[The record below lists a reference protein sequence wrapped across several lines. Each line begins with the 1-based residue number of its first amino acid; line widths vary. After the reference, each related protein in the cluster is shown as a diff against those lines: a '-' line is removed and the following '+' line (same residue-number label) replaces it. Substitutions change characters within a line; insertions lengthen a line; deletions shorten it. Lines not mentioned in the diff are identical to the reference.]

1 MALIDDYRNRVV
13 ETFDRVLATQR
24 DAITTATAWVAESWA
39 TDGLVYVTGSGH
51 SHMIAEEVFY
61 RAGGAAPVQAILDPA
76 LMLHQGAQRSSQL
89 ERVEGYAETVLQ
101 NYPIGGKDVFF
112 VVSNSGR
119 NAFPIE
125 AALHAKARGARVV
138 AVTSLDSAN
147 RVASRHSSGRRLHE
161 IAELALDT
169 QVPHGDAA
177 IPLRARAATMG
188 PTSTFAAAFIMNA
201 IMAAAVEALATRG
214 ITVDVYRSANVDNSD
229 AEAVVARWRG
239 RIKGL

>member
-1 MALIDDYRNRVV
+1 MALIDDYRNRIV
-13 ETFDRVLATQR
+13 ETLDRVLATQR
-24 DAITTATAWVAESWA
+24 EAITTATAWVAESWA
-39 TDGLVYVTGSGH
+39 TGGLAYVTGSGH

-101 NYPIGGKDVFF
+101 NYPVGAKDVFF
-112 VVSNSGR
+112 VVSNTGR

-125 AALHAKARGARVV
+125 AALHARARGARVV
-138 AVTSLDSAN
+138 AVTSLNSAN

-161 IAELALDT
+161 IADLTLDT

-177 IPLRARAATMG
+177 IALKARDATMG
-188 PTSTFAAAFIMNA
+188 PTSTFAAGFVMNA
-201 IMAAAVEALATRG
+201 IMATAVEALATRG